1 MKQSR
6 AMSLVESIANVIV
19 GYVLAIATQIV
30 VFPWFGLH
38 TTLAQNLKM
47 GAIFTVVSIVRSF
60 ALRRMFEAIRMRSA
74 K

>member
-6 AMSLVESIANVIV
+6 LMSLVESVANVIV
-19 GYVLAIATQIV
+19 GYGVAVVAQILI
-30 VFPWFGLH
+30 FPIFGLH

-47 GAIFTVVSIVRSF
+47 GAIFTIVSIARSF
-60 ALRRMFEAIRMRSA
+60 ALRRVFEAIRMRSA

>member
-6 AMSLVESIANVIV
+6 LMSLVEAVANVII
-19 GYVLAIATQIV
+19 GYGVAVITQILI
-30 VFPWFGLH
+30 FPIFGLH

-47 GAIFTVVSIVRSF
+47 GAIFTMVSIARSF
-60 ALRRMFEAIRMRSA
+60 ALRRVFEAIRTRNA

>member
-6 AMSLVESIANVIV
+6 LMSLVESVANVIV
-19 GYVLAIATQIV
+19 GYGVAVVTQILI
-30 VFPWFGLH
+30 FPIFGLH

-47 GAIFTVVSIVRSF
+47 GAIFTIVSIVRSF
-60 ALRRMFEAIRMRSA
+60 ALRRVFEAIRMRA